1 MSDEEGSRIDMR
13 PLSVRLKEKVPKGDW
28 ERVSTELG
36 LSKNTISRYISLD
49 LLPGPEK
56 YPILAEYLEISVFEV
71 GGAVA
76 LDQVNRR
83 QARLSR

>member
-1 MSDEEGSRIDMR
+1 MSDQEGRGIDMR
-13 PLSVRLKEKVPKGDW
+13 PLSARLKEKVPKGDW
-28 ERVSTELG
+28 ERVSTQLG

-49 LLPGPEK
+49 VLPGPEK
-56 YPILAEYLEISVFEV
+56 YPILAEFLEITVFEV

-76 LDQVNRR
+76 LDQLTRH

>member
-1 MSDEEGSRIDMR
+1 MSDEEGRRIDMR

-28 ERVSTELG
+28 ERVSQSSASARTR
-36 LSKNTISRYISLD
+36 SSRYISLD

-56 YPILAEYLEISVFEV
+56 YQILAEYLEISVFEV

-76 LDQVNRR
+76 LDQVTRR

>member
-1 MSDEEGSRIDMR
+1 MR
-13 PLSVRLKEKVPKGDW
+13 PLSERLKEKIPRGDW
-28 ERVSTELG
+28 ERVSMELG

-56 YPILAEYLEISVFEV
+56 YPILAEYLEITVFEV

-76 LDQVNRR
+76 LDQVSRR
-83 QARLSR
+83 RARLSQ

>member
-1 MSDEEGSRIDMR
+1 MADEVGGRFDMR
-13 PLSVRLKEKVPKGDW
+13 PLSERLKEKIPRGDW
-28 ERVSTELG
+28 ERVSMELG

-56 YPILAEYLEISVFEV
+56 YPILAEYLEITVFEV

-76 LDQVNRR
+76 LDQVSRR
-83 QARLSR
+83 RARLSQ